1 MVEDGRY
8 RVRAVERALDLLER
22 LGAAGAD
29 GQTVSQLAREAGV
42 SKATAYATLQ
52 TLLARGFVADRD
64 TGPSRRYHLGMELAR
79 LGDRAAS
86 QTSIAD
92 VALPLLR
99 RLTDATG
106 RPARLAVL
114 DDGAAVVI
122 GRVDAPGIVQF
133 RAHLGRREHAHTSG
147 VGKALLATLPAD
159 QVTTI
164 AARTKLPRRT
174 ARSITTLDALFADLD
189 RVRARGW
196 SVDDEED
203 ADGVLCV
210 GSSVHGVGGGCVGA
224 ISVTGLKLGLGD
236 ADIAA
241 LGEQVCAVADRIST
255 LLGGPTFAERAA
267 GREPGAASREPGAAG
282 PTTGAGE

>member
-1 MVEDGRY
+1 SE
-8 RVRAVERALDLLER
+8 
-22 LGAAGAD
+22 
-29 GQTVSQLAREAGV
+29 LARRAGV

-52 TLLARGFVADRD
+52 TLLSRGFVADRD
-64 TGPSRRYHLGMELAR
+64 AGATRRYRLGMELAR
-79 LGDRAAS
+79 LGDRAAF

-92 VALPLLR
+92 VALPALR
-99 RLTDATG
+99 SLTDATG

-114 DDGAAVVI
+114 DEGAAVVI

-147 VGKALLATLPAD
+147 VGKALLATLSED
-159 QVTTI
+159 QVATI

-174 ARSITTLDALFADLD
+174 ERSITTIDALLDDLA
-189 RVRARGW
+189 RVRVRGW

-224 ISVTGLKLGLGD
+224 ISITGLKLGLGE
-236 ADIAA
+236 ADVAE
-241 LGEQVCAVADRIST
+241 LGVQVRAVADRISS
-255 LLGGPTFAERAA
+255 LLGGPTFADRMAGLDPALIGTAA
-267 GREPGAASREPGAAG
+267 GG
-282 PTTGAGE
+282 PE